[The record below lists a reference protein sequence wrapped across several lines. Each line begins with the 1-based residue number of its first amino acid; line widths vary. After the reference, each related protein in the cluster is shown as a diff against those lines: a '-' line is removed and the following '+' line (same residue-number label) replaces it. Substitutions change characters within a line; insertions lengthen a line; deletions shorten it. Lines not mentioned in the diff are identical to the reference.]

1 MLMSQDNNY
10 GGKACVMSSNEG
22 LERNIC
28 YAWGKGSFPTLSC
41 LLVIAR
47 ILQSSQGLRRI
58 RRGWEEGKRTSGKR
72 GRETVGG

>member
-1 MLMSQDNNY
+1 
-10 GGKACVMSSNEG
+10 MSSNEG

-58 RRGWEEGKRTSGKR
+58 RRGWEEGKRTSG
-72 GRETVGG
+72 E